1 MSGKKTRIDSRK
13 NRRIHPEYLIMATGL
28 TEFLD
33 NFVKS
38 HDNRQLLAFPLA
50 VLALSLVV
58 LLVSFVSSGSPLI
71 LGMEFQGGTQISLE
85 TTESPAV
92 LENMYSSYPIT
103 DVRQA
108 GSRVIMQFGI
118 MDNEQQRQLEEDV
131 MGRYSN
137 VQIQQV
143 GPVYGQELQVQ
154 ALQALAISFIG
165 MAIIVFL
172 IFRTLIPSAAVILS
186 AFSDIAI
193 AAAFMR
199 VAGIELSLGTLAAL
213 LMLIGYSVDSDI
225 LLTNRVLKR
234 RGPVEEKISRAM
246 HTGITMTTTTLAAL
260 TAMFIVSTFA
270 YLVVPSFTQ
279 ITLLSQISIVL
290 IAGLFADMMNTWL
303 LNTGILRWYSLKP
316 EFRGRYNR

>member
-1 MSGKKTRIDSRK
+1 
-13 NRRIHPEYLIMATGL
+13 MATGL

-103 DVRQA
+103 GVRQA

-225 LLTNRVLKR
+225 LLTNRVIKR

-303 LNTGILRWYSLKP
+303 LNTGILRWYALKP